1 MAGTGRAGQ
10 HGAPD
15 CGLNPRLTEK
25 VSRAPPGAVTGPR
38 LIASPGGK
46 TMNSTWSS
54 DNIGLLPLC
63 QAVLLASVLEAGVGG
78 GGHGACT

>member
-1 MAGTGRAGQ
+1 MAGTGRVGQ
-10 HGAPD
+10 QGAPD
-15 CGLNPRLTEK
+15 CGLNPHLTET

-46 TMNSTWSS
+46 TRNSTCSS

-63 QAVLLASVLEAGVGG
+63 QAALLASFPEARVGG
-78 GGHGACT
+78 GGQGAYT